1 MSLQIEGQ
9 PPLQGA
15 IVYLNEVSDGY
26 FDAMRTRLHA
36 GRDFGTQDTPG
47 STPVAVINQVLARRY
62 FGAASPIGRRVS
74 VGSRGT
80 VEIVGVVANAKYL
93 SLREDD
99 HPTVYVHAFQNRQ
112 ELWGLTLAVGTS
124 GDPQAI
130 APVLRRGVQSLTAA
144 VAVGEPATLS
154 DRIERTLVRERLM
167 TRILGAFAVLALLL
181 AAVGLY
187 GVLAYAVT
195 RRTNEIG
202 IRLALGAPRGRVVWP
217 VLRESSMSVAIGVVA
232 GVPAAL
238 MFGRLLGTLLYDV
251 VPTDPRVL
259 GAVVAGLFVVA
270 LAAAFQPAWR
280 AVRVDPLAAL
290 RHE

>member
-1 MSLQIEGQ
+1 
-9 PPLQGA
+9 
-15 IVYLNEVSDGY
+15 
-26 FDAMRTRLHA
+26 
-36 GRDFGTQDTPG
+36 
-47 STPVAVINQVLARRY
+47 
-62 FGAASPIGRRVS
+62 
-74 VGSRGT
+74 
-80 VEIVGVVANAKYL
+80 VVAIAKYL

-99 HPTVYVHAFQNRQ
+99 HPTVSVHAFQTRQ

-130 APVLRRGVQSLTAA
+130 APVLRRGVLSLTAA